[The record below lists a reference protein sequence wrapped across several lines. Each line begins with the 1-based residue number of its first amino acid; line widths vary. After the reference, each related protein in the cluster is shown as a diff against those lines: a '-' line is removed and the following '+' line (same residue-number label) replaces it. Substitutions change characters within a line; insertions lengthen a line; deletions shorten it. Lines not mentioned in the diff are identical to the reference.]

1 MFRKYH
7 VDGTQQL
14 KSSVQRG
21 IRAKISD
28 KYPALDDVLDD
39 LIPKKAT
46 VVLGKCENKVNV
58 VLVDD
63 EPLFFNHR
71 DGPYFPTLRLVHK
84 CT

>member
-14 KSSVQRG
+14 KSSVQLG

-28 KYPALDDVLDD
+28 QYPALDDVLDD